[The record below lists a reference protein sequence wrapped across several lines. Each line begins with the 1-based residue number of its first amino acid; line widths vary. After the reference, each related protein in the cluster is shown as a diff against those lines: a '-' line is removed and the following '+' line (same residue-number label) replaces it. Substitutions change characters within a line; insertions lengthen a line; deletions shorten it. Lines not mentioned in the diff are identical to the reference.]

1 MSDELRNIA
10 IIAHVDH
17 GKTTLI
23 DSIMK
28 QSGMFRE
35 NEYVSERLMD
45 SGDLEKERGITILA
59 KPTSINWANITIN
72 IIDTPGHAD
81 FGGEVERVLGMTDG
95 VILLIDAAEG
105 PMPQTKFVLGKA
117 LAQGLKPIVIINK
130 ADRSDGRPDEVL
142 EEVFDLFISLDAN
155 EEQLDFP
162 ILYASGRDGWCVNEL
177 NEPHENLHP
186 LLNLIIKH
194 VKPPQVNQELP
205 FAMLV
210 TLLDSDPY
218 LGRCLV
224 GRVEQGSAKVND
236 IVKSIN
242 LNGDKI
248 ENGRLTKLLKFEGL
262 NRVPVNEVFQEI

>member
-1 MSDELRNIA
+1 
-10 IIAHVDH
+10 
-17 GKTTLI
+17 
-23 DSIMK
+23 
-28 QSGMFRE
+28 
-35 NEYVSERLMD
+35 
-45 SGDLEKERGITILA
+45 
-59 KPTSINWANITIN
+59 
-72 IIDTPGHAD
+72 
-81 FGGEVERVLGMTDG
+81 MTDG

-162 ILYASGRDGWCVNEL
+162 TLYASGRDGWCVNEL

-224 GRVEQGSAKVND
+224 GRV
-236 IVKSIN
+236 
-242 LNGDKI
+242 
-248 ENGRLTKLLKFEGL
+248 
-262 NRVPVNEVFQEI
+262 